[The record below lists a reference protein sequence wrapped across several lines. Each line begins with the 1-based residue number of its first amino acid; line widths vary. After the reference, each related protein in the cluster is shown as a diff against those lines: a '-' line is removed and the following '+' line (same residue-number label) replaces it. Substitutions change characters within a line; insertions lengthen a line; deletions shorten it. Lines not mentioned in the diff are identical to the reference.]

1 MLVSSLKTP
10 YWTALGPLAP
20 GQRVRYSASAFPA
33 LGPGR
38 RLASFRAAA
47 FSAGSYFEAA
57 VIRFASGPWVCSPL
71 RSSPPCDSMFT

>member
-1 MLVSSLKTP
+1 MPVSSLKTP

-38 RLASFRAAA
+38 RFALFRAND
-47 FSAGSYFEAA
+47 FFHTVRYFEAA
-57 VIRFASGPWVCSPL
+57 VIRFRPVVLLATQVAPTAVLCL
-71 RSSPPCDSMFT
+71 